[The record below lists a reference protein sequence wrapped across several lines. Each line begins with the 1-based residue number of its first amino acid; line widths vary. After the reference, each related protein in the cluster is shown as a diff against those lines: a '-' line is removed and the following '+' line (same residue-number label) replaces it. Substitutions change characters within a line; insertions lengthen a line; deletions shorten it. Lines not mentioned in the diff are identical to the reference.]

1 VFNVSPAAHYGVWGG
16 DPHEEIPMVEAVALN
31 YQQFGY
37 RFVPLVRERISL
49 FCSLNILFLRRDIP
63 GSVINVGDL
72 DNRIKTLVD
81 TLRRPMSIQELRGNE
96 QPAAGEDP
104 FFCLLEDDKLV
115 THLAIETDT
124 LLDPPIG
131 TAEEG
136 REVKLVI
143 TVELK
148 PNDVTMFNLGF
159 A

>member
-1 VFNVSPAAHYGVWGG
+1 
-16 DPHEEIPMVEAVALN
+16 
-31 YQQFGY
+31 
-37 RFVPLVRERISL
+37 VPLVREDISL
-49 FCSLNILFLRRDIP
+49 LCSLNILFLRRDIP
-63 GSVINVGDL
+63 GSVITAGDL

-81 TLRRPMSIQELRGNE
+81 TLRRPMSIQELRSNL

-104 FFCLLEDDKLV
+104 FFCLLEDDHLV
-115 THLAIETDT
+115 THLSVETDA

-131 TAEEG
+131 NAEDNR
-136 REVKLVI
+136 REVKLII

>member
-1 VFNVSPAAHYGVWGG
+1 MRS
-16 DPHEEIPMVEAVALN
+16 HETSRTTKVCSEA
-31 YQQFGY
+31 F
-37 RFVPLVRERISL
+37 P
-49 FCSLNILFLRRDIP
+49 
-63 GSVINVGDL
+63 
-72 DNRIKTLVD
+72 
-81 TLRRPMSIQELRGNE
+81 RPSHDRTWH
-96 QPAAGEDP
+96 
-104 FFCLLEDDKLV
+104 LLEDDKLV
-115 THLAIETDT
+115 TRLAIETDT